1 MRPVE
6 LQDALGKTQAVE
18 RIAQLQK
25 ANSENEQRQ
34 VIQNAAQ
41 KTQDVQRK
49 PTPTA
54 HPDEVVLHR
63 DRDKDKEGRKKKQ
76 KPDEQA
82 DAAAALNAGTKT
94 SPRDEDE
101 PLPPPELDI
110 TV

>member
-1 MRPVE
+1 MVRPVE

-34 VIQNAAQ
+34 VIQTEGQ
-41 KTQDVQRK
+41 KHDDAQRK
-49 PTPTA
+49 AVPTA
-54 HPDEVVLHR
+54 HSDEVVLHR
-63 DRDKDKEGRKKKQ
+63 DRDNPKDKGKKKKDHTVTPAQ
-76 KPDEQA
+76 N
-82 DAAAALNAGTKT
+82 AAADDN
-94 SPRDEDE
+94 DQD